1 MNNRKLGAP
10 WGQTDQSLFS
20 NTLHYW
26 QDFVQNTRYLCPL
39 QKMRNI
45 WITHLKNKKNIKR
58 FVYYFSFLL
67 IPISNRRSYHQVIFN
82 EGSKVSGYYQKQP
95 VTWRVA
101 TFVQGTVVQG
111 HLCPRDI
118 SPRRHLSKE
127 TFVQGVIMKYWW
139 LFTLL
144 FFILW

>member
-1 MNNRKLGAP
+1 MKIVATTSLPAVDHPDADRWNAARSCQNRDNRKLGAP

-20 NTLHYW
+20 NTLYYW

-67 IPISNRRSYHQVIFN
+67 TYL
-82 EGSKVSGYYQKQP
+82 KK
-95 VTWRVA
+95 
-101 TFVQGTVVQG
+101 
-111 HLCPRDI
+111 
-118 SPRRHLSKE
+118 K
-127 TFVQGVIMKYWW
+127 
-139 LFTLL
+139 
-144 FFILW
+144 ILPPGDF